1 MDKTLLILGVELRQA
16 FRAGSSAEGKPSR
29 VKQIAKNI
37 VGYAVL
43 LAVAVFMGRGA
54 YNIAVTLSGAFGAY
68 PGCGA
73 HCLGESHVR
82 TRARRFH
89 HALHDWRLGGL
100 PNPV

>member
-54 YNIAVTLSGAFGAY
+54 YNIAVTLSGGR
-68 PGCGA
+68 
-73 HCLGESHVR
+73 S
-82 TRARRFH
+82 
-89 HALHDWRLGGL
+89 ALIPMWCALSG
-100 PNPV
+100 